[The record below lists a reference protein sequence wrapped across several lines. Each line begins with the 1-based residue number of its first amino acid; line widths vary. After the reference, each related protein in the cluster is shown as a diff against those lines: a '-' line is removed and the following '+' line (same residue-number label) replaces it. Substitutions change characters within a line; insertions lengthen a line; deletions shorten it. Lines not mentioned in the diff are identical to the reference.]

1 MDAGGC
7 LEFSRKMALFRKLVC
22 LGLIS
27 ENEYILA
34 KNRIRKEVL
43 Q

>member
-7 LEFSRKMALFRKLVC
+7 LEFSRKMALFRKLVR

-43 Q
+43 

>member
-1 MDAGGC
+1 MDTGGC
-7 LEFSRKMALFRKLVC
+7 LGFSKKMALFRKLVR